1 MKVAVF
7 STKPYDEQHLT
18 QFNAQYHHELTFLEP
33 RLTEKTAVLA
43 AGHEAVCCFVN
54 DVLSADTIK
63 GLAAQGVRL
72 IAMRC
77 AGFNNVD
84 LRAANDAGI
93 EVVRVPE
100 YSPYA
105 VAEHAMALILDLN
118 RNIHRAFNRVREHDY
133 SLDGLMGF
141 DVHGK
146 TIGVV
151 GTGKIGATFARL
163 AKGFGCRVLTYD
175 PYPNPEVEALGAEYV
190 SLDTLWEASDI
201 VSLHCPLTEATH
213 HIVNAES
220 IAKMKRGVMLI
231 NTSRGALV
239 DTRAVIDGLK
249 SGEIGYLGL
258 DVYEEEADLFFEDY
272 SNRVLQDDVFARL
285 LTFPNVIITG
295 HQAFFTNEA
304 LDAIATVTL
313 NNITAFEQG
322 NPEGRFTVTFG

>member
-7 STKPYDEQHLT
+7 STKPYDEQHLSEFNT
-18 QFNAQYHHELTFLEP
+18 QHHHELTFFEP
-33 RLTEKTAVLA
+33 RLTENTAVLA
-43 AGHEAVCCFVN
+43 DGHDAVCCFVN
-54 DVLSADTIK
+54 DVISAETIK
-63 GLAAQGVRL
+63 GLSEQGIKL

-133 SLDGLMGF
+133 SLNGLLGF
-141 DVHGK
+141 DLHGK

-163 AKGFGCRVLTYD
+163 ASGFGCRVLAYD

-190 SLDTLWEASDI
+190 SRDTLWEASDI
-201 VSLHCPLTEATH
+201 VSLHCPLTESTH
-213 HIVNAES
+213 HVINADS

-239 DTRAVIDGLK
+239 DTRAVIEGLK
-249 SGEIGYLGL
+249 SGHIGYLGL

-295 HQAFFTNEA
+295 HQAFFTKEA
-304 LDAIATVTL
+304 LNAIATITL
-313 NNITAFEQG
+313 NNISAFERGEQ
-322 NPEGRFTVTFG
+322 EGRFTVAI